1 MKKYFKISL
10 VTILLTSI
18 LSNCKKESTAVPA
31 KDYTA
36 SIKDKTWWG
45 QLTYTAKTQEYYSVH
60 FNADNTLLWSQLSGD
75 YAGKWVVKDNI
86 LTMTFD
92 ANTADI
98 KATITDDN
106 KLSNITDNTGY
117 YEINTGEISTNQL
130 IQLDDTMW
138 QGPIILGE
146 QKILQLQFRPGFAV
160 EPKHDNITV
169 GVGSYSYK
177 ILAGNGCI
185 RITIN
190 TGFTFA
196 VVTASSE
203 MKGSWL
209 TSDHPFTVTKK

>member
-1 MKKYFKISL
+1 MKKYLSISL
-10 VTILLTSI
+10 VTLVLTVILFS
-18 LSNCKKESTAVPA
+18 CKKDSIPTP

-36 SIKDKTWWG
+36 SIKDKTWNG
-45 QLTYTAKTQEYYSVH
+45 ELTYTGKPKEYYSVH

-92 ANTADI
+92 VNIADI
-98 KATITDDN
+98 KATITYDN
-106 KLSNITDNTGY
+106 KLTNITDNTGY
-117 YEINTGEISTNQL
+117 YEINTGEISTNEL
-130 IQLDDTMW
+130 MQLDDTMW
-138 QGPIILGE
+138 QGPIELGI
-146 QKILQLQFRPGFAV
+146 QKTLQLRFRPGLAV

-190 TGFTFA
+190 TGFVFA
-196 VVTASSE
+196 VVSANNE

-209 TSDHPFTVTKK
+209 KSDYPFTVTKQ

>member
-1 MKKYFKISL
+1 MKKYLELTL
-10 VTILLTSI
+10 VTLLLTGVLFS
-18 LSNCKKESTAVPA
+18 CKKENTSVPA
-31 KDYTA
+31 KDYSA

-92 ANTADI
+92 ANTAYI

-106 KLSNITDNTGY
+106 KLTNITDNTGY
-117 YEINTGEISTNQL
+117 YEINTGEISTNEL
-130 IQLDDTMW
+130 MQLDDTLW
-138 QGPIILGE
+138 QGPIELGT
-146 QKILQLQFRPGFAV
+146 QKTLQLRFRPGLAV

-169 GVGSYSYK
+169 GGGSYSYK

-185 RITIN
+185 RITVN
-190 TGFTFA
+190 TGFVFA
-196 VVTASSE
+196 VVGASNE

-209 TSDHPFTVTKK
+209 KSDYPFTVSKQ